1 MKQMKKDIWKQLK
14 KQNDGRQLNLEVSDQ
29 KYIDKVTAYAV
40 NQGVGMMEIEII
52 RKDLIGMGFEA
63 KKEGELLEQR
73 LGDKGE
79 FARELVDAGKAENRK
94 EEKYYFMKGV
104 GFWYLVLA
112 VSALLLVLVM
122 NTLELSREKMN
133 LGGFLY
139 ALLMFPWII
148 SFWDL
153 HILGRFALKKWYGV
167 LVAIVAVLTIWGNNI
182 LEIIAPGFLAR
193 TMEEYIPFF
202 GMKNS
207 DGCYF
212 LLFVLGAILYWYGKK
227 KFTEITEQVAK
238 EQHIEF

>member
-1 MKQMKKDIWKQLK
+1 MKKDIWKQLK

-63 KKEGELLEQR
+63 KKEGKLLEQR
-73 LGDKGE
+73 LGDIGE
-79 FARELVDAGKAENRK
+79 FARELVDAGKADNRK

-104 GFWYLVLA
+104 GYWYLVLA
-112 VSALLLVLVM
+112 STSLLLVLIM
-122 NTLELSREKMN
+122 NAFELSRGKIN
-133 LGGFLY
+133 LGVFLY
-139 ALLMFPWII
+139 ALLIFPWFI
-148 SFWDL
+148 SLWDL

-167 LVAIVAVLTIWGNNI
+167 LVAIVAVLTIWGVNI
-182 LEIIAPGFLAR
+182 LEIIVPGSLAR

-202 GMKNS
+202 GVKIS

-212 LLFVLGAILYWYGKK
+212 LLFLLGVILYWYGKK
-227 KFTEITEQVAK
+227 KFTELTEQVAK

>member
-1 MKQMKKDIWKQLK
+1 
-14 KQNDGRQLNLEVSDQ
+14 
-29 KYIDKVTAYAV
+29 
-40 NQGVGMMEIEII
+40 
-52 RKDLIGMGFEA
+52 
-63 KKEGELLEQR
+63 
-73 LGDKGE
+73 
-79 FARELVDAGKAENRK
+79 
-94 EEKYYFMKGV
+94 MKGV

-112 VSALLLVLVM
+112 VSTLLLVLVM

-139 ALLMFPWII
+139 ALLMFPWIV

-167 LVAIVAVLTIWGNNI
+167 LVAIVAVLTIWGNTI

-202 GMKNS
+202 EVKIS

-212 LLFVLGAILYWYGKK
+212 LLFLLGVILYWYGKK

>member
-1 MKQMKKDIWKQLK
+1 MKKDIWKQLK

-40 NQGVGMMEIEII
+40 NQGVGMMEAEII

-73 LGDKGE
+73 LGDMGE
-79 FARELVDAGKAENRK
+79 FARELVYAGKTENRK

-104 GFWYLVLA
+104 GFWYLILASIALFMVLI
-112 VSALLLVLVM
+112 M
-122 NTLELSREKMN
+122 NALELSRGKMN

-139 ALLMFPWII
+139 AMMIFPWFI
-148 SFWDL
+148 SLWDL

-167 LVAIVAVLTIWGNNI
+167 LLALVAVLTIWGNNI
-182 LEIIAPGFLAR
+182 LEMIAPGFLAR

-202 GMKNS
+202 GMKIS
-207 DGCYF
+207 DGCYLLLF
-212 LLFVLGAILYWYGKK
+212 LLGVILYWYGKK